1 VLLSNSRERKGLCQ
15 RAQRSLSEHC
25 QLLLC
30 FNSAFV
36 TINVSSFFFL
46 PFFFTGKPCLYYCPI
61 RMHKLA
67 QNVLSAS
74 GGKRSPSD
82 RDSENDETPELKKTK
97 SEDIATAT
105 NTESPDVA
113 ESAIE
118 TVSSEAAAAAP
129 KFKYMVK
136 AKNLP
141 HGQVKEMKNFFTNL
155 GFSKFSKAPNQTH
168 AFLSFPV
175 SRLLL

>member
-1 VLLSNSRERKGLCQ
+1 
-15 RAQRSLSEHC
+15 
-25 QLLLC
+25 
-30 FNSAFV
+30 
-36 TINVSSFFFL
+36 
-46 PFFFTGKPCLYYCPI
+46 
-61 RMHKLA
+61 MHKLA

-74 GGKRSPSD
+74 GGKRSPSE

-118 TVSSEAAAAAP
+118 TVSSEAAAAAAAAP
-129 KFKYMVK
+129 KFKYVVK

-141 HGQVKEMKNFFTNL
+141 HGQVKEMKTFFTNL
-155 GFSKFSKAPNQTH
+155 GFSKFSKAPNQTYG
-168 AFLSFPV
+168 FLSFPV
-175 SRLLL
+175 SSLLLSTPAAIITFSPANLLKTD

>member
-1 VLLSNSRERKGLCQ
+1 
-15 RAQRSLSEHC
+15 
-25 QLLLC
+25 
-30 FNSAFV
+30 
-36 TINVSSFFFL
+36 
-46 PFFFTGKPCLYYCPI
+46 
-61 RMHKLA
+61 MHKLA

-118 TVSSEAAAAAP
+118 TVSSEAAAAAAP
-129 KFKYMVK
+129 KFKYVVK

-141 HGQVKEMKNFFTNL
+141 HGQVKEMKTFFTNL

-168 AFLSFPV
+168 GFLSFPV
-175 SRLLL
+175 SSLLLWTITAIIKLTHADLLKTDWGRSTGSSKGCGRYDVS